1 MCGVALAVLVKG
13 HLGFQRFQ
21 APRQMSLHGGFILHS
36 NVLTT
41 WLPVLKMPTRQD
53 PRSAGPP
60 FATYTTWSTE
70 PAHACTA
77 RASEEDLGCK
87 LCTGLEANL

>member
-1 MCGVALAVLVKG
+1 MCGVAVAVVVKG

-36 NVLTT
+36 DVLTT
-41 WLPVLKMPTRQD
+41 WPPVLKMPTRQD

-60 FATYTTWSTE
+60 LQPIRPTALSQHTHAR
-70 PAHACTA
+70 PAHQKKI
-77 RASEEDLGCK
+77 LG
-87 LCTGLEANL
+87 ANYALD